1 MFKEIVKNLTKKTFG
16 AAAQEAASIGN
27 TMLDGAIQGL
37 SERSPLVGKALANK
51 VNTARITKQI
61 TTKFLDSSATG
72 DFGEEVKKELGED
85 ASQKD
90 LKKKMASILEQLTK
104 DVKNQSVAELK
115 TNDLYQKY
123 SKHFDDYKS
132 KVNKALDDSKK
143 QKEKESAVL
152 NGAEGPTM
160 DSNAVVEKLENIE
173 ANTKELVDKFDSSQD
188 KENPSGIQ
196 PGVSPNSDLPS
207 LVDSMRPSE
216 KEWSHTMESD
226 NGVVTMRE
234 IPAIS
239 PAKQDPN
246 SPEKFPTAQTI
257 SPKAIPPTLSSELSA
272 ETPVAVES
280 AKTNSVSNF
289 EETLKT
295 FEKTEEAQSNT
306 EQQLLNEAKES
317 NVFLKQIVDNYEM
330 AAANADEAA
339 TEAVGVVPAKGNSP
353 AKTLQEQNDNVKKNS
368 DEPSLVDKLLNRNGS
383 RPKTTKV
390 PGASLLSRAL
400 PLAAGAAA
408 VGAAGFAGYKAGEW
422 LNENTNIQSGI
433 ADGIDTV
440 KGWFGNSDEDKIK
453 ESEQKAAQNLYEKNV
468 KEGKLTSKS
477 ADFLEKQGVKVDR
490 SKIVALPEAAKS
502 SVISDVSKEVET
514 KDKLQAEKSNTPVAP
529 VLLNNTTNNIS
540 GGGSSAPTIISG
552 MNIRNTEST
561 FDRVQMQ
568 NYWSRTA

>member
-16 AAAQEAASIGN
+16 TAAQGAASIGN

-51 VNTARITKQI
+51 VNTARITKQV
-61 TTKFLDSSATG
+61 TSKFLDSSTNT

-85 ASQKD
+85 TSQKD

-132 KVNKALDDSKK
+132 KVNRALVESKK
-143 QKEKESAVL
+143 QKETESGINTGVEDTGL
-152 NGAEGPTM
+152 
-160 DSNAVVEKLENIE
+160 DSDAVVDKLENIE
-173 ANTKELVDKFDSSQD
+173 ANTKELVDKFDSTQD
-188 KENPSGIQ
+188 KENL
-196 PGVSPNSDLPS
+196 PGAVIT
-207 LVDSMRPSE
+207 
-216 KEWSHTMESD
+216 KET
-226 NGVVTMRE
+226 
-234 IPAIS
+234 PAIS
-239 PAKQDPN
+239 PVKQDLN
-246 SPEKFPTAQTI
+246 LSEISPEMAREPSVTESI
-257 SPKAIPPTLSSELSA
+257 SKPIVQKVEPVSQKVVSATLNSESNI
-272 ETPVAVES
+272 ETPTGAVES
-280 AKTNSVSNF
+280 AKTDSVSNF

-306 EQQLLNEAKES
+306 EQQLLTEAKES
-317 NVFLKQIVDNYEM
+317 NVFLKQIVENYEM
-330 AAANADEAA
+330 AKADADEAA
-339 TEAVGVVPAKGNSP
+339 TESLRVTPVKGNSA
-353 AKTLQEQNDNVKKNS
+353 AKALQEQNSDVKKNS
-368 DEPSLVDKLLNRNGS
+368 DKPSLVDKLLSRNGH
-383 RPKTTKV
+383 RPKTTKL
-390 PGASLLSRAL
+390 PGPGLLARAL

-440 KGWFGNSDEDKIK
+440 KGWFGNSDSDKIK

-468 KEGKLTSKS
+468 KEGRLTSKS

-490 SKIVALPEAAKS
+490 SKIVVLPEAAKS

-514 KDKLQAEKSNTPVAP
+514 KDKLQAEKSTTPAAP

-540 GGGSSAPTIISG
+540 GGGSSSPTIISG
-552 MNIRNTEST
+552 MNIRNSEST